1 MFSSYFVFFADVK
14 GLGGRTSTNEAS
26 VSLGKWRATCVPR
39 YPTSEY
45 TPPINFRVVSPT
57 TACSFYDHAE
67 VLSLSARLK
76 IVHFNHLLIFYL
88 SSGEN
93 AENIPKNFYPPYIQ
107 GHENLF
113 YNPFYEKT
121 LKKGTKKSLIKLSPT
136 LTVFR

>member
-76 IVHFNHLLIFYL
+76 IMHFNHLLIFYL

-93 AENIPKNFYPPYIQ
+93 AENIPKEFLSLIYPRTRKIILQPLLRKNF
-107 GHENLF
+107 
-113 YNPFYEKT
+113 
-121 LKKGTKKSLIKLSPT
+121 KKGDKKVADNHYHRL
-136 LTVFR
+136 

>member
-14 GLGGRTSTNEAS
+14 GFGGRTSTNEAS
-26 VSLGKWRATCVPR
+26 ILLGKWRATCVPR
-39 YPTSEY
+39 YPKSEY
-45 TPPINFRVVSPT
+45 TTPINLKVVSST

-76 IVHFNHLLIFYL
+76 FVHFNHLLIFYL
-88 SSGEN
+88 SSDEN

-113 YNPFYEKT
+113 CPLF
-121 LKKGTKKSLIKLSPT
+121 TKKL
-136 LTVFR
+136 

>member
-76 IVHFNHLLIFYL
+76 IMHWTHLLFDFFIRKSHGFYSVRLPTFIQLFSSPHYIATGIPFLCATFEKIFICL
-88 SSGEN
+88 
-93 AENIPKNFYPPYIQ
+93 
-107 GHENLF
+107 
-113 YNPFYEKT
+113 
-121 LKKGTKKSLIKLSPT
+121 
-136 LTVFR
+136 